1 MEKKLPMDSASE
13 LDQLIDLLD
22 QPKALQLR
30 MDALRNS
37 SSPLADEVEGFMAY
51 YDAYQGDTVRIKEKL
66 ALQEKKILQPIT
78 TSSTHWLLN
87 KWAAAIA
94 LILAGGITYML
105 LNKTAAKQDLQPYE
119 EIGLPNYMGPSIA
132 SSIDWKIVMVDFKT
146 HQFNKITALKNSTNN
161 DTLTYFQ
168 GVSAF
173 ELKQFTTSEQ
183 LFNKLTPKSNYY
195 NKALYFKALCY
206 YKLNDIK
213 QAKRVL
219 QEIKLEKNDP
229 SFNEKVKELK
239 HLI

>member
-1 MEKKLPMDSASE
+1 MDSATE

-22 QPKALQLR
+22 QPASLQVR

-37 SSPLADEVEGFMAY
+37 TTPLTDEVEGFIAY

-66 ALQEKKILQPIT
+66 ALQEKKLLQPIT

-105 LNKTAAKQDLQPYE
+105 LNKPAAKQDLQPYE
-119 EIGLPNYMGPSIA
+119 EIGLPNYMGPSTA
-132 SSIDWKIVMVDFKT
+132 TSIDWKVIMVDFKT
-146 HQFNKITALKNSTNN
+146 NQFNKITTLKNTTNN

-173 ELKQFTTSEQ
+173 QLKQFTTSKE
-183 LFNKLTPKSNYY
+183 LFNKLSPKAAITTNPYISNPCVIM
-195 NKALYFKALCY
+195 NRM
-206 YKLNDIK
+206 I
-213 QAKRVL
+213 
-219 QEIKLEKNDP
+219 
-229 SFNEKVKELK
+229 
-239 HLI
+239 

>member
-1 MEKKLPMDSASE
+1 
-13 LDQLIDLLD
+13 
-22 QPKALQLR
+22 

-66 ALQEKKILQPIT
+66 ALQEKKKLQPIT
-78 TSSTHWLLN
+78 TSSTNWLLN

-146 HQFNKITALKNSTNN
+146 HQFNKITALKNNSNN

-173 ELKQFTTSEQ
+173 QLKQFTTSEQ

-206 YKLNDIK
+206 YKLNAIK
-213 QAKRVL
+213 QSKRVL
-219 QEIKLEKNDP
+219 QEIKIEKNDP

-239 HLI
+239 HLK

>member
-1 MEKKLPMDSASE
+1 MDSATE

-22 QPKALQLR
+22 QPASLQVR

-37 SSPLADEVEGFMAY
+37 TTPLTDEVEGFIAY

-66 ALQEKKILQPIT
+66 ALQEIKLLQPIT
-78 TSSTHWLLN
+78 TSSTHWFLN

-119 EIGLPNYMGPSIA
+119 EIGLPNYMGPSTTT
-132 SSIDWKIVMVDFKT
+132 SIDWKIVMVDFKT
-146 HQFNKITALKNSTNN
+146 HQLKKVIALKNSTNN

-173 ELKQFTTSEQ
+173 QLKQFTTSKE
-183 LFNKLTPKSNYY
+183 LFNKLTPKSSYY
-195 NKALYFKALCY
+195 NKSLYFKSLCY
-206 YKLNDIK
+206 YEQNDLK
-213 QAKRVL
+213 QAKRLL

-229 SFNEKVKELK
+229 SFNEKVKVLK
-239 HLI
+239 HLK

>member
-1 MEKKLPMDSASE
+1 MDSATE

-22 QPKALQLR
+22 QPASLQVR

-37 SSPLADEVEGFMAY
+37 TTPLTDEVEGFIAY

-66 ALQEKKILQPIT
+66 ALQEIKLLQPIT
-78 TSSTHWLLN
+78 TSSTHWFLN
-87 KWAAAIA
+87 KWAVAIT

-105 LNKTAAKQDLQPYE
+105 LNKPAAKQDLQPYE
-119 EIGLPNYMGPSIA
+119 EIGLPNYMSPSTA
-132 SSIDWKIVMVDFKT
+132 TSIDWKVIMVDFKT
-146 HQFNKITALKNSTNN
+146 HQFNKITALNNSTNN

-173 ELKQFTTSEQ
+173 QLKQFTTSKQ
-183 LFNKLTPKSNYY
+183 LFNKLTPKSSYY
-195 NKALYFKALCY
+195 NKALYFKSLCY

-213 QAKRVL
+213 QAKRLL

-229 SFNEKVKELK
+229 SFNEKVKEVQQF
-239 HLI
+239 

>member
-30 MDALRNS
+30 IEALRNS
-37 SSPLADEVEGFMAY
+37 SSPLTDEVEGFMAY

-66 ALQEKKILQPIT
+66 ALQEKKILQPVA
-78 TSSTHWLLN
+78 TSSIHWLLN

-105 LNKTAAKQDLQPYE
+105 LNKTAAKQDLQAYE
-119 EIGLPNYMGPSIA
+119 EIGLPNYMGPSRA
-132 SSIDWKIVMVDFKT
+132 TSIDWKMVMVDFKT
-146 HQFNKITALKNSTNN
+146 RQFKKIIILKNSTNN

-173 ELKQFTTSEQ
+173 QLKQFTESEQ
-183 LFNKLTPKSNYY
+183 FFNKLTPKSSYY
-195 NKALYFKALCY
+195 NKSLYFKAWCY
-206 YKLNDIK
+206 YKLNDLK

-239 HLI
+239 HLK

>member
-105 LNKTAAKQDLQPYE
+105 LNKNCCKTR
-119 EIGLPNYMGPSIA
+119 PS
-132 SSIDWKIVMVDFKT
+132 
-146 HQFNKITALKNSTNN
+146 
-161 DTLTYFQ
+161 TLRRNWVTELHGTYN
-168 GVSAF
+168 G
-173 ELKQFTTSEQ
+173 
-183 LFNKLTPKSNYY
+183 Y
-195 NKALYFKALCY
+195 
-206 YKLNDIK
+206 LN
-213 QAKRVL
+213 R
-219 QEIKLEKNDP
+219 LENGYG
-229 SFNEKVKELK
+229 
-239 HLI
+239 

>member
-30 MDALRNS
+30 IEALRNS
-37 SSPLADEVEGFMAY
+37 SSPLTDEVEGFMAY

-105 LNKTAAKQDLQPYE
+105 LNKTSTKQDLQPYE
-119 EIGLPNYMGPSIA
+119 EIGLPNYMGPSRA
-132 SSIDWKIVMVDFKT
+132 TSIDWKMVMVDFKT
-146 HQFNKITALKNSTNN
+146 HQFNKIIALNNSTYN

-173 ELKQFTTSEQ
+173 QLKQFTESEQ
-183 LFNKLTPKSNYY
+183 FFNKLTPKSSYY
-195 NKALYFKALCY
+195 NKALYFKVLCY
-206 YKLNDIK
+206 YKLNDLK

-219 QEIKLEKNDP
+219 QEIKLEKKDP

-239 HLI
+239 EF

>member
-1 MEKKLPMDSASE
+1 MDSATE

-22 QPKALQLR
+22 QPASLQVR

-37 SSPLADEVEGFMAY
+37 TTPLTDEVEGFIAY

-66 ALQEKKILQPIT
+66 ALQEIKLLQPIT

-105 LNKTAAKQDLQPYE
+105 LNKPAAKQEIQPYE
-119 EIGLPNYMGPSIA
+119 EIGLPNYMGPSTTT
-132 SSIDWKIVMVDFKT
+132 SIDWKIVMVDFKT
-146 HQFNKITALKNSTNN
+146 HQFNKIIALNNSTNN

-173 ELKQFTTSEQ
+173 QLRQFTESEQ
-183 LFNKLTPKSNYY
+183 LFNKLTPKSSYY
-195 NKALYFKALCY
+195 NKSLYFKSLCY
-206 YKLNDIK
+206 FEQNDLN
-213 QAKRVL
+213 QAKRLL
-219 QEIKLEKNDP
+219 QEIKFEKNDP

-239 HLI
+239 HLK